1 MTVTHY
7 LLTLLSV
14 LYSSSGDGDL
24 ACYISIFCLFSLATV
39 ITLHLCA
46 AYPTGGFLTVGDG
59 VFSIDG
65 LEFGSSTFS
74 NHSSQSEE
82 LHQQY
87 ISPHLSQN
95 SQYLPRNLL
104 LPACSS
110 SSFMWDTAAA
120 YFGSVK
126 TWGGY
131 LNPWPTGTSVSDVLS
146 SVCMFVISLQGVFLF
161 LVLTLLL
168 LSAFSQAWYF
178 SVLVWMSWTMLNFP
192 HLVLT
197 FISTSRASAG
207 ILQNRY
213 PSRSQVAFSDLSRA
227 ILELM
232 FWVTW

>member
-14 LYSSSGDGDL
+14 LYSSSGDGAL
-24 ACYISIFCLFSLATV
+24 ACSISIFCLFSLAA
-39 ITLHLCA
+39 ITTLCLCVA
-46 AYPTGGFLTVGDG
+46 HPTGVFLTVGDG

-65 LEFGSSTFS
+65 LAFGFSTFS
-74 NHSSQSEE
+74 NPSSQSEE

-87 ISPHLSQN
+87 VLPHLSQN

-104 LPACSS
+104 LPSCSFSS
-110 SSFMWDTAAA
+110 SSMWGTAAA
-120 YFGSVK
+120 YLGSVK

-131 LNPWPTGTSVSDVLS
+131 LNPWPTGTSVSYVLS
-146 SVCMFVISLQGVFLF
+146 SVCMFVFFLWGAFLF
-161 LVLTLLL
+161 LFLTLLL
-168 LSAFSQAWYF
+168 PSAFSQAWHF
-178 SVLVWMSWTMLNFP
+178 SVLVWMSWSMLNFP

-213 PSRSQVAFSDLSRA
+213 PSRSNVAYSDLLRA
-227 ILELM
+227 ILK
-232 FWVTW
+232 